1 VRRFPVRR
9 LPFGPPAPPDRI
21 LFYSRWFKGHNN
33 AIYAELV
40 PRLDRIDAYLLV
52 FALRRVPR
60 ALQFRGW
67 LAIKPFHER
76 LLFARASKRYRGLLA
91 TDNEQIPVFDGPV
104 VVGLDDPTFKPAE
117 VARLKLPNVQAYVV
131 TDARA
136 AHRLEQLGVDK
147 PWYEIPLGFS
157 RSALSP
163 ERLAA
168 IAGRKR
174 GPVVG
179 YTAAAFVV
187 EGDRSGSHSL
197 YGIDHLIDLWEDIHA
212 AAPEARLWLV
222 GEASTRVRRRLGGR
236 DDVVLFGRLPR
247 EEALNTAANFDVA
260 LYPRRLDEGIRASK
274 VGEYI
279 GVGVPT
285 VSYDLSVTDELRR
298 TGAGLLVETPR
309 EFVEAVVRLV
319 RDPHERGGLAAN
331 ARTEAERRDWD
342 VLAREWA
349 AVLDRHLPAA
359 PS

>member
-1 VRRFPVRR
+1 MRRFPVRQ

-52 FALRRVPR
+52 FALRRIPR
-60 ALQFRGW
+60 ALQFRAW
-67 LAIKPFHER
+67 LAIKPLHER
-76 LLFARASKRYRGLLA
+76 VLFARASKRYRGLLA

-136 AHRLEQLGVDK
+136 AHRLEELGVDK
-147 PWYEIPLGFS
+147 PWYAIPLGFS
-157 RSALSP
+157 RSSLSP
-163 ERLAA
+163 DRLAELA
-168 IAGRKR
+168 ARKR

-179 YTAAAFVV
+179 YMAAAFVV

-197 YGIDHLIDLWEDIHA
+197 YGIDHLLDLWERIHA
-212 AAPEARLWLV
+212 QAPEASLWLV
-222 GEASTRVRRRLGGR
+222 GEASARVRKRLGGR
-236 DDVVLFGRLPR
+236 DDVVVFGRLPR
-247 EEALNTAANFDVA
+247 DEALNTAASFDIA
-260 LYPRRLDEGIRASK
+260 LYPRQVDEGIRASK

-285 VSYDLSVTDELRR
+285 VSYDLRVTDELRH
-298 TGAGLLVETPR
+298 TDAGVLVETPQ
-309 EFVEAVVRLV
+309 EFVDAVVRLV
-319 RDPHERGGLAAN
+319 RDPEERARLAAN
-331 ARTEAERRDWD
+331 AAKEAERRDWD
-342 VLAREWA
+342 VLARQWA
-349 AVLDRHLPAA
+349 DVLDRHLPA
-359 PS
+359 SS